1 MPGQYRIKRRVAL
14 LNTLNAENTIQ
25 TIDLP
30 RGYDLETIY
39 FFLAGNGTLTGAGSA
54 VRAEA
59 PLQLIKRIE
68 LVADGKNTIA
78 SVTPTLLNRGN
89 ANRNGQLGV
98 LVPPGA
104 ATATAQFF
112 SAGFCLDQ
120 QFIDGVRPKDSNLR
134 TSGMQLLQLRIT
146 FGQYIDLFTGSPAGG
161 LTSTN
166 TLDIVTSEI
175 VELPDANGDVSRPL
189 YVMKRTYQEIA
200 TPSSN
205 SNQEIPLPVGNFLR
219 SVLLRTEGSTTAG
232 EPSDSVV
239 SEVTLRSGVDVR
251 LQLSWGSLVRMFQQ
265 DYSVVTRPTG
275 IVIADLCSSGAS
287 SGVRATDAWDLT
299 RASECKCV
307 LNVAGATAAK
317 VQIMTTELVQ

>member
-39 FFLAGNGTLTGAGSA
+39 FYLTGNGTLSGAGSA

-89 ANRNGQLGV
+89 VNRNGQLGQITA
-98 LVPPGA
+98 PGA
-104 ATATAQFF
+104 ATATAQSFN
-112 SAGFCLDQ
+112 AGFCLDQ

-189 YVMKRTYQEIA
+189 YVMKRTYQELA

-205 SNQEIPLPVGNFLR
+205 ASQEIPLPVGNFLR
-219 SVLLRTEGSTTAG
+219 SVTLRTEGAPTAG
-232 EPSDSVV
+232 EPSDLVV

-251 LQLSWGSLVRMFQQ
+251 MQLSWGSLIRMFQQ
-265 DYSVVTRPTG
+265 DYNVTTRPIG
-275 IVIADLCSSGAS
+275 LVVADLCSAGAS

-307 LNVAGATAAK
+307 LNVIGATSAK